1 MFCGWNHSNKPQHQ
15 LLGVDRLDPYCW
27 VYPSHCM
34 YVCVYIY
41 MYDMYMYINDMYIYI
56 CMICIY
62 IYIYGMTS
70 HYIPIRY
77 PTKSNFLAGWMICV
91 HGLNPDV
98 WCFNHYFGWWNF
110 HCEWRK
116 SPFWLVRSL
125 SLVKSVKSHCCLLN
139 PHLQWFNQCWRLNHR
154 ETAKA
159 KSQFDVPQLWPEIP
173 VISE

>member
-1 MFCGWNHSNKPQHQ
+1 MICICI
-15 LLGVDRLDPYCW
+15 YMIC
-27 VYPSHCM
+27 
-34 YVCVYIY
+34 IY
-41 MYDMYMYINDMYIYI
+41 MY
-56 CMICIY
+56 MICIY
-62 IYIYGMTS
+62 IYIYDM
-70 HYIPIRY
+70 YIYVYDMYIYIYDMYIYIYTYMICIYIYDIYIYMAWPPILY
-77 PTKSNFLAGWMICV
+77 QLDIQQNQTFAGWMICV

-154 ETAKA
+154 EIAKA